1 MFTPATTVEK
11 TMTVPVTH
19 LFKETKL
26 KVAIGSV
33 VVITALATTGSWVVG
48 VMALIIWMTWGLFMY
63 TARLRSVALSL
74 ASQTFRP
81 MPEDKTKVDS
91 WERRSERWVK
101 SMAAAYPLR
110 MFVPVLVGK
119 KLSMNFVGP
128 KTLDVEV
135 DILVDGPFMTVKV
148 RELV

>member
-1 MFTPATTVEK
+1 
-11 TMTVPVTH
+11 
-19 LFKETKL
+19 
-26 KVAIGSV
+26 
-33 VVITALATTGSWVVG
+33 
-48 VMALIIWMTWGLFMY
+48 MALIIWMAWGLFMY

-81 MPEDKTKVDS
+81 MPEDKTKVGS

-119 KLSMNFVGP
+119 TLSMNFVGP